1 MPWFSD
7 ALALLFTTASL
18 ILTGIILSDPLH
30 SELPA
35 NVFLLP
41 TVGLF
46 SFKILRGL
54 WLYQARVPCSV
65 WQSLGAAL
73 TGLSLTHT
81 VARGTVQGLFTS
93 GKPFMRTP
101 KYEKQG
107 PLFVGLMT
115 IRQELF
121 LLILLSAGIYA
132 MSTTEHFDNLSGKL
146 WIAVL
151 SVQAVPY
158 VAALLTLLIS
168 IAPNYGRKSKLH
180 AEELDE

>member
-1 MPWFSD
+1 VLTGM
-7 ALALLFTTASL
+7 
-18 ILTGIILSDPLH
+18 ILTDPIH

-65 WQSLGAAL
+65 WKSLGAAL

-81 VARGTVQGLFTS
+81 VARGTIQGLFTS

-107 PLFVGLMT
+107 PLFAGLMT

-121 LLILLSAGIYA
+121 LLILLSSAIAA
-132 MSTTEHFDNLSGKL
+132 MCSIEHFDNLSGRL

-168 IAPNYGRKSKLH
+168 IAPNYGSNSKLL

>member
-1 MPWFSD
+1 M
-7 ALALLFTTASL
+7 
-18 ILTGIILSDPLH
+18 SDPIH

-46 SFKILRGL
+46 TFKILRGL

-107 PLFVGLMT
+107 PLFAGLMT

-121 LLILLSAGIYA
+121 LLILLGSGIAA
-132 MSTTEHFDNLSGKL
+132 MCSLDHFDNLSGRL

-151 SVQAVPY
+151 SVQVVPY

-168 IAPNYGRKSKLH
+168 IAPNYGRKSKRL

>member
-1 MPWFSD
+1 
-7 ALALLFTTASL
+7 
-18 ILTGIILSDPLH
+18 
-30 SELPA
+30 
-35 NVFLLP
+35 
-41 TVGLF
+41 
-46 SFKILRGL
+46 
-54 WLYQARVPCSV
+54 
-65 WQSLGAAL
+65 
-73 TGLSLTHT
+73 
-81 VARGTVQGLFTS
+81 VQGLFTS

-107 PLFVGLMT
+107 PLFTGLMT

-121 LLILLSAGIYA
+121 LLILLSVAIAA
-132 MSTTEHFDNLSGKL
+132 MSSIEHFDNLSGRL

-168 IAPNYGRKSKLH
+168 IAPNYGRKSKLL

>member
-1 MPWFSD
+1 
-7 ALALLFTTASL
+7 
-18 ILTGIILSDPLH
+18 
-30 SELPA
+30 
-35 NVFLLP
+35 VFLLP

-107 PLFVGLMT
+107 PLFAGLMT

-121 LLILLSAGIYA
+121 C
-132 MSTTEHFDNLSGKL
+132 
-146 WIAVL
+146 
-151 SVQAVPY
+151 
-158 VAALLTLLIS
+158 
-168 IAPNYGRKSKLH
+168 
-180 AEELDE
+180 